1 MLQARNH
8 ENCKHQNINI
18 KSITMAKNQNNSKT
32 LERVQQL
39 QETRRKIMELPPE
52 KALDRILNDRQP
64 AALVHSF
71 PEQDFYL
78 LVNEIGAEDSL
89 PLLSLATN
97 KQWEHIVD
105 LETWQKDHIDINS
118 VTRWMNLLME
128 ADSQRFIHWI
138 LDDHLEFM
146 EWYLF
151 KNLEIRIREHDQDP
165 TEFGDEF
172 FTLDDIYYLRF
183 IDMPTD
189 SESEKSI
196 DKQRRKLLTQIA
208 QRLAS
213 TDHLI
218 YQSVFLEAAHVIPAE
233 TEEDCFRW
241 RTTRLAEKGFLPFDE
256 AVGIYQPIKPEELEG
271 KRKKFIPQASQP
283 VSTLPVPVSPLREL
297 KQDNYFTRALQTIEA
312 ANIVHLLQTEFA
324 HLCNQVVV
332 ADSRIISERDALQ
345 EVVKKTSGY
354 ISIGLEQILKNHK
367 DDAAKGAALI
377 TQYMLQDIF
386 RVGFGAA
393 LKLKWR
399 AEKWLS
405 KCWFA
410 QADLRLTFWGEQ
422 WMGVV
427 GGLLVKKPLY
437 YDNYKSGV
445 LYREFATVDEIR
457 ESAAIFEQVVAVDN
471 LLSVMNIKLD
481 PPARYGFLTYK
492 NFLLTLWARHERR
505 LKSEKLK
512 PLTRKQFVPFFKKLL
527 PEPTE
532 TGSQAARK
540 VPDEMKT
547 AFLNWLSAETGLK
560 DVEITDRLGQT
571 FEDLFNEIES
581 EYGQVAPADI
591 DPRFVHLFLIS
602 SQKK

>member
-1 MLQARNH
+1 
-8 ENCKHQNINI
+8 
-18 KSITMAKNQNNSKT
+18 MAKNRNNSRT

-128 ADSQRFIHWI
+128 TDSQRFIHWI
-138 LDDHLEFM
+138 LNDHLEFM

-165 TEFGDEF
+165 AEFGDEF

-183 IDMPTD
+183 IDIPSE
-189 SESEKSI
+189 SESEKLI
-196 DKQRRKLLTQIA
+196 DQQRRKFLTQIA

-213 TDHLI
+213 SDHLI

-233 TEEDCFRW
+233 TEEDCYRW
-241 RTTRLAEKGFLPFDE
+241 RNTRLAEKGFLPFDE
-256 AVGIYQPIKPEELEG
+256 AVGIYQPIKPGELEG
-271 KRKKFIPQASQP
+271 KRKKFIPPASRQ

-312 ANIVHLLQTEFA
+312 ANIVQLLQTEFA

-332 ADSRIISERDALQ
+332 ADSRIIGERNTLQ
-345 EVVKKTSGY
+345 EVVKKTSDY
-354 ISIGLEQILKNHK
+354 ISIGLEEILKDQK
-367 DDAAKGAALI
+367 DDTANGAALI
-377 TQYMLQDIF
+377 MQYMLQDIF
-386 RVGFGAA
+386 RVGFGTA

-427 GGLLVKKPLY
+427 GGLLIKKPLY
-437 YDNYKSGV
+437 YDSYKSGI
-445 LYREFATVDEIR
+445 LYRDFATVDDIR
-457 ESAAIFEQVVAVDN
+457 NSAAIFEQVVAVDS
-471 LLSVMNIKLD
+471 LLSVMNIKMD
-481 PPARYGFLTYK
+481 APGRYGFLTYK
-492 NFLLTLWARHERR
+492 NLLLTLWARHYCR
-505 LKSEKLK
+505 LQGKKLK
-512 PLTRKQFVPFFKKLL
+512 PMTRKQFVPFFEELL
-527 PEPTE
+527 PEQTKA
-532 TGSQAARK
+532 GSPAARK
-540 VPDEMKT
+540 IPDKMKT
-547 AFLNWLSAETGLK
+547 AFLNWLAAETGLK
-560 DVEITDRLGQT
+560 DVELTDRLGQT

-581 EYGQVAPADI
+581 EYGRVAPADI

-602 SQKK
+602 P

>member
-1 MLQARNH
+1 
-8 ENCKHQNINI
+8 
-18 KSITMAKNQNNSKT
+18 MAKNRNNSRT

-138 LDDHLEFM
+138 LNDHLEFM

-165 TEFGDEF
+165 AEFGDEF

-183 IDMPTD
+183 IDIPSE
-189 SESEKSI
+189 SESEKLI
-196 DKQRRKLLTQIA
+196 DQQRRKFLTQIA

-213 TDHLI
+213 SDHLI

-233 TEEDCFRW
+233 TEEDCYRW
-241 RTTRLAEKGFLPFDE
+241 RNTRLAEKGFLPFDE
-256 AVGIYQPIKPEELEG
+256 AVGIYQLIKPGELEG
-271 KRKKFIPQASQP
+271 KRKKFIPPASRQ

-312 ANIVHLLQTEFA
+312 ANIVQLLQTEFA

-332 ADSRIISERDALQ
+332 ADSRIIGERNTLQ
-345 EVVKKTSGY
+345 EVVKKTSDY
-354 ISIGLEQILKNHK
+354 ISIGLEEILKDQK
-367 DDAAKGAALI
+367 DDTANGAALI
-377 TQYMLQDIF
+377 MQYMLQDIF
-386 RVGFGAA
+386 RVGFGTA

-427 GGLLVKKPLY
+427 GGLLIKKPLY
-437 YDNYKSGV
+437 YDSYKSGI
-445 LYREFATVDEIR
+445 LYRDFATVDDIR
-457 ESAAIFEQVVAVDN
+457 NSAAIFEQVVAVDS
-471 LLSVMNIKLD
+471 LLSVMNIKMD
-481 PPARYGFLTYK
+481 APGRYGFLTYK
-492 NFLLTLWARHERR
+492 NLLLTLWARHYCR
-505 LKSEKLK
+505 LQGKKLK
-512 PLTRKQFVPFFKKLL
+512 PMTRKQFVPFFEELL
-527 PEPTE
+527 PEQTKA
-532 TGSQAARK
+532 GSPAARK
-540 VPDEMKT
+540 IPDKMKT
-547 AFLNWLSAETGLK
+547 AFLNWLAAETGLK
-560 DVEITDRLGQT
+560 DVELTDRLGQT

-581 EYGQVAPADI
+581 EYGRVAPADI

-602 SQKK
+602 P

>member
-1 MLQARNH
+1 
-8 ENCKHQNINI
+8 
-18 KSITMAKNQNNSKT
+18 MAKNLNNSRT

-39 QETRRKIMELPPE
+39 QEKRRQIMELPPA
-52 KALDRILNDRQP
+52 KALDRILDDRQP

-78 LVNEIGAEDSL
+78 LVNEIGPEDSL

-97 KQWEHIVD
+97 KQWEHLVD
-105 LETWQKDHIDINS
+105 LETWQKDRIDINS
-118 VTRWMNLLME
+118 VTRWMNLLLE
-128 ADSQRFIHWI
+128 ADSQRFIEWI
-138 LDDHLEFM
+138 LNDHLEFM
-146 EWYLF
+146 EFYLF
-151 KNLEIRIREHDQDP
+151 NNLEIRIREHDQDP

-183 IDMPTD
+183 IDIPTE
-189 SESEKSI
+189 SESEKLI
-196 DKQRRKLLTQIA
+196 DEQRRKFLIQIA

-213 TDHLI
+213 ADHRI
-218 YQSVFLEAAHVIPAE
+218 YQSVLLEAAHVIPAE
-233 TEEDCFRW
+233 TEEDCYRW
-241 RTTRLAEKGFLPFDE
+241 RTKRLAEKGFLPFDE
-256 AVGIYQPIKPEELEG
+256 AVGIYQPIKPAELEN
-271 KRKKFIPQASQP
+271 KRKKFIPQASQQ

-297 KQDNYFTRALQTIEA
+297 KQDNYFTRALQKIEA
-312 ANIVHLLQTEFA
+312 ANIVQLLQTEFA

-332 ADSRIISERDALQ
+332 ADSRIIGERDALQ

-354 ISIGLEQILKNHK
+354 ISIGLEQILKDQK
-367 DDAAKGAALI
+367 DDAARGAALI

-410 QADLRLTFWGEQ
+410 QANLRLTFWGEQ

-427 GGLLVKKPLY
+427 GGFLVKKPLY

-445 LYREFATVDEIR
+445 LYRDFATVDDIR
-457 ESAAIFEQVVAVDN
+457 KSTDIFEQVVAVDD
-471 LLSVMNIKLD
+471 LLSVMNIQMD
-481 PPARYGFLTYK
+481 PPSRFGFLTYK
-492 NFLLTLWARHERR
+492 NLLLTLWARHYCK
-505 LKSEKLK
+505 LKGKKLK
-512 PLTRKQFVPFFKKLL
+512 PLTRKQFVPFFEKLL
-527 PEPTE
+527 PEQTQA
-532 TGSQAARK
+532 GSQAARK
-540 VPDEMKT
+540 IPDRMKT
-547 AFLNWLSAETGLK
+547 AFLSWLAAETGLK
-560 DVEITDRLGQT
+560 DYELTDRLGPT

-581 EYGQVAPADI
+581 EYGRVAPADI

>member
-1 MLQARNH
+1 
-8 ENCKHQNINI
+8 
-18 KSITMAKNQNNSKT
+18 MAKNRNNSRT

-128 ADSQRFIHWI
+128 TDSQRFIHWI
-138 LDDHLEFM
+138 LNDHLEFM

-165 TEFGDEF
+165 AEFGDEF

-183 IDMPTD
+183 IDIPSE
-189 SESEKSI
+189 SESEKLI
-196 DKQRRKLLTQIA
+196 DQQRRKFLTQIA

-213 TDHLI
+213 SDHLI

-233 TEEDCFRW
+233 TEEDCYRW
-241 RTTRLAEKGFLPFDE
+241 RNTRLAEKGFLPFDE
-256 AVGIYQPIKPEELEG
+256 AVGIYQLIKPGELEG
-271 KRKKFIPQASQP
+271 KRKKFIPPASRQ

-312 ANIVHLLQTEFA
+312 ANIVQLLQTEFA

-332 ADSRIISERDALQ
+332 ADSRIIGERNTLQ
-345 EVVKKTSGY
+345 EVVKKTSDY
-354 ISIGLEQILKNHK
+354 ISIGLEEILKDQK
-367 DDAAKGAALI
+367 DDTANGAALI
-377 TQYMLQDIF
+377 MQYMLQDIF
-386 RVGFGAA
+386 RVGFGTA

-427 GGLLVKKPLY
+427 GGLLIKKPLY
-437 YDNYKSGV
+437 YDSYKSGI
-445 LYREFATVDEIR
+445 LYRDFATVDDIR
-457 ESAAIFEQVVAVDN
+457 NSAAIFEQVVAVDS
-471 LLSVMNIKLD
+471 LLSVMNIKMD
-481 PPARYGFLTYK
+481 APGRYGFLTYK
-492 NFLLTLWARHERR
+492 NLLLTLWARHYCR
-505 LKSEKLK
+505 LQGKKLK
-512 PLTRKQFVPFFKKLL
+512 PMTRKQFVPFFEELL
-527 PEPTE
+527 PEQTKA
-532 TGSQAARK
+532 GSPAARK
-540 VPDEMKT
+540 IPDKMKT
-547 AFLNWLSAETGLK
+547 AFLNWLAAETGLK
-560 DVEITDRLGQT
+560 DVELTDRLGQT

-581 EYGQVAPADI
+581 EYGRVAPADI

-602 SQKK
+602 P

>member
-1 MLQARNH
+1 MP
-8 ENCKHQNINI
+8 KHQP
-18 KSITMAKNQNNSKT
+18 KDKT

-52 KALDRILNDRQP
+52 KARDRILNDRQP

-138 LDDHLEFM
+138 LNDHLEFM

-183 IDMPTD
+183 IDIPSE
-189 SESEKSI
+189 SESEKLI
-196 DKQRRKLLTQIA
+196 DEQRRKFLTQIA

-218 YQSVFLEAAHVIPAE
+218 YQSVFLEAAHIIPAE
-233 TEEDCFRW
+233 TQEDCYRW

-256 AVGIYQPIKPEELEG
+256 AVGIYQPLKPGELEG
-271 KRKKFIPQASQP
+271 KRKKFIPQASQQI
-283 VSTLPVPVSPLREL
+283 STLPVPVSPLREL
-297 KQDNYFTRALQTIEA
+297 KQDNYFTRALQKIEA
-312 ANIVHLLQTEFA
+312 ANIVQLLQTEFA

-332 ADSRIISERDALQ
+332 ADSRTIGERDALQ

-354 ISIGLEQILKNHK
+354 ISIGLEQILKDQK
-367 DDAAKGAALI
+367 GDAAKGAALI

-437 YDNYKSGV
+437 YDNYKTGV
-445 LYREFATVDEIR
+445 LYREFATSDDIC
-457 ESAAIFEQVVAVDN
+457 ESEAIFEQVVAVDD
-471 LLSVMNIKLD
+471 LLSVMNIQMD

-492 NFLLTLWARHERR
+492 NLLLTLWARHDLR
-505 LKSEKLK
+505 LKDQKLK
-512 PLTRKQFVPFFKKLL
+512 PLTRKQFVPFFEKLL
-527 PEPTE
+527 PEPKK
-532 TGSQAARK
+532 TGPEAVRK
-540 VPDEMKT
+540 IPGPMKA
-547 AFLNWLSAETGLK
+547 AFLKWLAGKTGLK
-560 DVEITDRLGQT
+560 DYEITDRLGQT

-581 EYGQVAPADI
+581 EYSRVSAADI
-591 DPRFVHLFLIS
+591 DPRFVHLFLLS
-602 SQKK
+602 P

>member
-1 MLQARNH
+1 MP
-8 ENCKHQNINI
+8 KHPPED
-18 KSITMAKNQNNSKT
+18 KT

-39 QETRRKIMELPPE
+39 LETRRKIMELPPE
-52 KALDRILNDRQP
+52 KALDRILKDRQP

-97 KQWEHIVD
+97 KQWEYIVD
-105 LETWQKDHIDINS
+105 LEAWQKDHIDVNS

-128 ADSQRFIHWI
+128 ADSRRFIHWI

-151 KNLEIRIREHDQDP
+151 KNLEIKIREHDQDP
-165 TEFGDEF
+165 TDFGNEF

-183 IDMPTD
+183 IDVPTE
-189 SESEKSI
+189 SESQKLI
-196 DKQRRKLLTQIA
+196 DEQRRKLLTQIA

-213 TDHLI
+213 TGHLI

-233 TEEDCFRW
+233 IEEDCYRW

-256 AVGIYQPIKPEELEG
+256 AVGIYQPIKPGELEG
-271 KRKKFIPQASQP
+271 KRKKFIPPASRQ

-312 ANIVHLLQTEFA
+312 ANLVQLLQTEFA

-332 ADSRIISERDALQ
+332 ADSRIIGERDALQ

-354 ISIGLEQILKNHK
+354 ISIGLEQILKDQK
-367 DDAAKGAALI
+367 DDAAKGAALL

-405 KCWFA
+405 NCWFA

-437 YDNYKSGV
+437 YDNYQTGV
-445 LYREFATVDEIR
+445 LYREFATVEDIGK
-457 ESAAIFEQVVAVDN
+457 SKAIFDQVVAVDN
-471 LLSVMNIKLD
+471 LLSVMNIKMD
-481 PPARYGFLTYK
+481 APAQYGFLTYK
-492 NFLLTLWARHERR
+492 NLLLTLWARHMRR
-505 LKSEKLK
+505 LKGEKLK
-512 PLTRKQFVPFFKKLL
+512 PLTRKQFVPFFGKLL
-527 PEPTE
+527 PEAAE

-540 VPDEMKT
+540 IPDEMKI
-547 AFLNWLSAETGLK
+547 AFLNWLAAETGLK
-560 DVEITDRLGQT
+560 DYELTDRLGRT

-581 EYGQVAPADI
+581 EYGQVSAADI
-591 DPRFVHLFLIS
+591 NPRFVHLFLIS

>member
-1 MLQARNH
+1 MP
-8 ENCKHQNINI
+8 KHQPEN
-18 KSITMAKNQNNSKT
+18 KT

-64 AALVHSF
+64 SALVHSF

-97 KQWEHIVD
+97 KQWEHLLD
-105 LETWQKDHIDINS
+105 LETWQKDCIDINS
-118 VTRWMNLLME
+118 VTRWLNLLME
-128 ADSQRFIHWI
+128 ADSQRFLNWI
-138 LDDHLEFM
+138 LNDHLEFM
-146 EWYLF
+146 ELYLF

-183 IDMPTD
+183 IDIPTE
-189 SESEKSI
+189 SESEKLI
-196 DKQRRKLLTQIA
+196 DEQRRKFLTQIA
-208 QRLAS
+208 QRLAAM
-213 TDHLI
+213 DHLI

-233 TEEDCFRW
+233 AEEDCYRW

-256 AVGIYQPIKPEELEG
+256 AVGIYQPIEPGELED
-271 KRKKFIPQASQP
+271 KRKKFVPP
-283 VSTLPVPVSPLREL
+283 VSEQISTLPVPVSPLREL

-312 ANIVHLLQTEFA
+312 ANIVQLLQTEFA
-324 HLCNQVVV
+324 HLCNQVIV
-332 ADSRIISERDALQ
+332 ADSRVIGERDALQ
-345 EVVKKTSGY
+345 EVVKKSSGY
-354 ISIGLEQILKNHK
+354 ISIGLEQILEHQKE
-367 DDAAKGAALI
+367 DAARGAALL

-386 RVGFGAA
+386 RIGFGAA

-422 WMGVV
+422 WLGVV

-437 YDNYKSGV
+437 YDNYKTGV
-445 LYREFATVDEIR
+445 LYRDFATANDIR
-457 ESAAIFEQVVAVDN
+457 ESAAIFDQVVAIDD
-471 LLSVMNIKLD
+471 LLSVMNIKMD
-481 PPARYGFLTYK
+481 PPSRYGFLTYK
-492 NFLLTLWARHERR
+492 NLLLTLWARHDRR
-505 LKSEKLK
+505 LKVEKLK
-512 PLTRKQFVPFFKKLL
+512 PLTRKQFVPFFEKLL
-527 PEPTE
+527 PEQRAA
-532 TGSQAARK
+532 GSQAARK
-540 VPDEMKT
+540 IPDEMKT
-547 AFLNWLSAETGLK
+547 AFLNWLAAETGLE
-560 DVEITDRLGQT
+560 DYELTDRLGRT

-581 EYGQVAPADI
+581 EYGQVSAADI
-591 DPRFVHLFLIS
+591 DPRFVQLFLIS
-602 SQKK
+602 PTKK

>member
-1 MLQARNH
+1 MD
-8 ENCKHQNINI
+8 KHQNNLR
-18 KSITMAKNQNNSKT
+18 T

-39 QETRRKIMELPPE
+39 QEKRRKIMELPPE

-105 LETWQKDHIDINS
+105 LETWQKDHIDTNS

-128 ADSQRFIHWI
+128 ADSQRFIRWI
-138 LDDHLEFM
+138 LNDHLEFM

-165 TEFGDEF
+165 AEFGDEF

-183 IDMPTD
+183 IDIPTE
-189 SESEKSI
+189 SESEKWI
-196 DKQRRKLLTQIA
+196 DEQRRKFLTQIA
-208 QRLAS
+208 RRLAS

-233 TEEDCFRW
+233 TEEDCYRW
-241 RTTRLAEKGFLPFDE
+241 RNMRLAEKGFLPFDE
-256 AVGIYQPIKPEELEG
+256 AVGIYQPLKPGELEG
-271 KRKKFIPQASQP
+271 KRKKFIPPASQQ

-297 KQDNYFTRALQTIEA
+297 KQDNYFTRALQKIEA
-312 ANIVHLLQTEFA
+312 ANIVQLLQTEFA

-332 ADSRIISERDALQ
+332 ADSRIIGERDALQ

-354 ISIGLEQILKNHK
+354 ISIGLEQLLKDQK

-377 TQYMLQDIF
+377 TRYSLQDIF

-393 LKLKWR
+393 LELKWR

-437 YDNYKSGV
+437 YDNYKTGV
-445 LYREFATVDEIR
+445 LYREFASADDIA
-457 ESAAIFEQVVAVDN
+457 ESAAIFEQVVTVDN
-471 LLSVMNIKLD
+471 LLSVMNIQMD
-481 PPARYGFLTYK
+481 PPARYGFVTYK
-492 NFLLTLWARHERR
+492 NLLLTLWARHDRR
-505 LKSEKLK
+505 LKGDKLK
-512 PLTRKQFVPFFKKLL
+512 PLTLGQFLPFFEKLL
-527 PEPTE
+527 PEQT
-532 TGSQAARK
+532 TAGSPAARK
-540 VPDEMKT
+540 IPDEMKS
-547 AFLNWLSAETGLK
+547 AFLNWLADETGLK
-560 DVEITDRLGQT
+560 DYELTDRLSQT
-571 FEDLFNEIES
+571 FVDLFSEIES

-591 DPRFVHLFLIS
+591 DPRFVHLFLLS
-602 SQKK
+602 SKK